1 MNPGGSSNGMTG
13 PDLAQAL
20 ACSIC
25 SDVLPCRSESDV
37 ETAKGLGMGTT
48 KMEPTRT
55 QIIAPSTVIA

>member
-1 MNPGGSSNGMTG
+1 MTG